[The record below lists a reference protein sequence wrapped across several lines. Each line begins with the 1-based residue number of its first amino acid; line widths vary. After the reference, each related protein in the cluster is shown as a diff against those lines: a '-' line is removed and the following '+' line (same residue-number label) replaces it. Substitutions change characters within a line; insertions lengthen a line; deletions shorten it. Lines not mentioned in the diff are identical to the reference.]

1 MRRQDL
7 KPIIAAIRVMHF
19 TTRQPET
26 VGGEGTKQGSFTR
39 NYDQDE
45 LKKH

>member
-1 MRRQDL
+1 MRWQDL

-26 VGGEGTKQGSFTR
+26 VGGGTKQGSFTR